1 VGRPYRYLLRSWLP
15 SWHYLRLM
23 AKYKARNPERQARND
38 KARKLDEQR
47 REQMRKDTEAE
58 NARIQKQVKE
68 MQDKLMKEQQERNK
82 RR

>member
-1 VGRPYRYLLRSWLP
+1 
-15 SWHYLRLM
+15 
-23 AKYKARNPERQARND
+23 
-38 KARKLDEQR
+38 
-47 REQMRKDTEAE
+47 MRKDTEAE